1 MDIIEKTKNNNV
13 RKVLFVTSFMLAI
26 AAVLSFGSFAF
37 AEKGEEVASFR
48 TSKTTI
54 IKGSENVPRISV
66 SQFLKNVGKNT
77 GIYKIIH
84 TETEEEVREAEAQKE
99 LAESMMKVDPF
110 AGKIVPGWQKFV
122 MLAIGFLIVYLGAA
136 KGFEPLLLIPI
147 GFGTILVNIPGAGM
161 GSAPDGMLHIIYSA
175 GVGNEFFPM
184 LIFMGIGA
192 MTDFGPL
199 IANPKM
205 ALLGGAAQLGVFA
218 TLFGVALMNFIPG
231 VDYTMLQA
239 AAIAIIGG
247 ADGPTSIYVS
257 AKLAPEMMAVI
268 AVAAYSYMAL
278 VPMIQP
284 PIMKALTTKKERL
297 IKMKQLREVSKSEK
311 ILFPLMLLVIT
322 ALLLPPAAPL
332 IGMLAFGN
340 FIKEVGV
347 VERLSKTV
355 QNELMNI
362 VSILLSLGVGSQMTP
377 EKIMNVNSIGIIILG
392 LVAFMVA
399 TSGGIIMAKIMN
411 LFLKEKINPLIGSA
425 GVSAVPMAARVSNKV
440 GQESDPSNFLL
451 MHAMGPNVAGVI
463 GTAIAAGVFISTYGH

>member
-1 MDIIEKTKNNNV
+1 METELNNKNTFKALKASAIIC
-13 RKVLFVTSFMLAI
+13 MI
-26 AAVLSFGSFAF
+26 ALVLSFAGCGMGDSS
-37 AEKGEEVASFR
+37 ASAA
-48 TSKTTI
+48 TKTHNTTI
-54 IKGSENVPRISV
+54 VKGSENIPRISV
-66 SQFLKNVGKNT
+66 KSFFENIGKNT
-77 GIYKIIH
+77 GIYKMIH
-84 TETEEEVREAEAQKE
+84 TETAEEKALAAEEEARFEAEKAI
-99 LAESMMKVDPF
+99 DPF
-110 AGKIVPGWQKFV
+110 AGKTVSGWQSFI
-122 MLAIGFLIVYLGAA
+122 MMAIGFLIVYLAVA

-161 GSAPDGMLHIIYSA
+161 GAGPDGMLHIIYKA

-218 TLFGVALMNFIPG
+218 TLFGVALLNFIPG
-231 VDYTMLQA
+231 IDYTMKQA

-257 AKLAPEMMAVI
+257 GKLAPEMMAVI

-284 PIMKALTTKKERL
+284 PIMKALTTKKERQ
-297 IKMKQLREVSKSEK
+297 IKMKQLRPVSKAEK
-311 ILFPLMLLVIT
+311 ILFPLMLLVVT
-322 ALLLPPAAPL
+322 SLLLPPAAPL

-340 FIKEVGV
+340 FVKQCGV
-347 VERLSKTV
+347 VERLSKTME
-355 QNELMNI
+355 NELMNI

-377 EKIMNVNSIGIIILG
+377 EKIINGNSIGIICLG
-392 LVAFMVA
+392 LVAFAIA
-399 TSGGIIMAKIMN
+399 TAGGLIMAKIMN

-425 GVSAVPMAARVSNKV
+425 GVSAVPMAARVANKV
-440 GQESDPSNFLL
+440 GMAEDPTNFLL
-451 MHAMGPNVAGVI
+451 MHAMGPNVSGVI
-463 GTAIAAGVFISTYGH
+463 GTAIAAGVFIATYGH